1 MLSLITNLRRRFG
14 LCLSTGTKENLSG
27 DDQRLTFDDKSESHG
42 LFKATKADG
51 KVVIE
56 ANRIGSLGQ
65 GILIVRVH
73 NVYNVRVTINVVGYS
88 SLQLTAL
95 PYPYINQPN
104 STLTSLR
111 RIGGFHGSFQQ
122 VALNLSLELTDN
134 STFDVSTTTAASFS
148 VVSND
153 VGVKASFAISAKNV
167 LLVDRNSSNG
177 MLRVCGRFFGRASKD
192 LELEVSSRV
201 LTVKRI
207 IEAQLSGLENHTL
220 LGLAHSTKAQIQV
233 VFLMNDSSVVVVQ
246 NFTTFHGLVNFTTSN
261 PQVTSVGGVSGVV
274 TLESDYYDFVTVKV
288 TPLQGLAESK
298 LIHFYCNTVPQVG
311 GVDIGQE
318 YGPALPL
325 VKANQRITIPVRV
338 NQGTFRLLAYD
349 IKVSYNGRQARL
361 VELRRSGVYSHT
373 KGHLHIADIIN
384 PHKPSTHV
392 ADLVFDALVDGTLSI
407 QASVNM
413 LIDDKLGYI
422 GNHELRPAQCMEKPL
437 GDVNE
442 DCIFD
447 IQDPAYVM
455 AFTLAQEKNF
465 ADEFGQTLRKKM
477 STKEVSKMH

>member
-56 ANRIGSLGQ
+56 ANGIGSLGQ

>member
-1 MLSLITNLRRRFG
+1 MRRRFG
-14 LCLSTGTKENLSG
+14 LCLSIGTKENLSG

-73 NVYNVRVTINVVGYS
+73 NFYNVRVTVNVVGYS

-111 RIGGFHGSFQQ
+111 RIGGFHGNFQQ

-207 IEAQLSGLENHTL
+207 IEAQLSGLKNHTL

-261 PQVTSVGGVSGVV
+261 PQVTSVGSVSGVV

-288 TPLQGLAESK
+288 MPLQGLAESK

-318 YGPALPL
+318 YGPALP
-325 VKANQRITIPVRV
+325 VIKANQRITIPVRV

-349 IKVSYNGRQARL
+349 IKVSYNDTQARL

-413 LIDDKLGYI
+413 LIDDKLGHI
-422 GNHELRPAQCMEKPL
+422 GNHELRPAQCIEKPL

-447 IQDPAYVM
+447 IQDAAYVM

-465 ADEFGQTLRKKM
+465 ANEFGQTLRKKM

>member
-1 MLSLITNLRRRFG
+1 MRRRLR
-14 LCLSTGTKENLSG
+14 LCLSIGTRENLSA

-42 LFKATKADG
+42 LFNAKRAED
-51 KVVIE
+51 KVLIE
-56 ANRIGSLGQ
+56 ANRTGSLGR

-73 NVYNVRVTINVVGYS
+73 NVYDVRVTINVVGYS

-104 STLTSLR
+104 STLISLR
-111 RIGGFHGSFQQ
+111 RIGGFHGNFQHA
-122 VALNLSLELTDN
+122 ALNLSLKLTDN

-153 VGVKASFAISAKNV
+153 IGVKASFAISAKNV

-177 MLRVCGRFFGRASKD
+177 MFRVCGRFSGRASKD

-201 LTVKRI
+201 LTVNRI
-207 IEAQLSGLENHTL
+207 LEAQLRGLKNHTL
-220 LGLAHSTKAQIQV
+220 LGLPHSTKAQIQV
-233 VFLMNDSSVVVVQ
+233 VFLMNDSSVVAVE

-261 PQVTSVGGVSGVV
+261 PQVTNVGSTSGVV
-274 TLESDYYDFVTVKV
+274 TLESDYHDSVTVKV
-288 TPLQGLAESK
+288 TPLQGLGETK
-298 LIHFYCNTVPQVG
+298 LIHFFCNTVPQVG

-318 YGPALPL
+318 YGPALP
-325 VKANQRITIPVRV
+325 VIKANRRITIPVRV
-338 NQGTFRLLAYD
+338 KQGTFRLLAYD
-349 IKVSYNGRQARL
+349 IKVSYNDRQARL
-361 VELRRSGVYSHT
+361 VELKRSGVYSHT
-373 KGHLHIADIIN
+373 KGQLLIADVIN
-384 PHKPSTHV
+384 PDKPSTHV
-392 ADLVFDALVDGTLSI
+392 ADLVFDALVDGSLSI
-407 QASVNM
+407 QASVNT

-422 GNHELRPAQCMEKPL
+422 GNHELRTAQCTEKPL

-465 ADEFGQTLRKKM
+465 ADEFGQTLLKKM
-477 STKEVSKMH
+477 STKEVSKNVLD

>member
-1 MLSLITNLRRRFG
+1 MRRRLR
-14 LCLSTGTKENLSG
+14 LCLSIGTRENLSA

-42 LFKATKADG
+42 LFKTTKADD
-51 KVVIE
+51 KVLIE

-73 NVYNVRVTINVVGYS
+73 NLYNVRVTINVVGYS

-111 RIGGFHGSFQQ
+111 RIGGFHGNFQQ
-122 VALNLSLELTDN
+122 AALNLSLELTDN

-167 LLVDRNSSNG
+167 LLVDSNSSNG
-177 MLRVCGRFFGRASKD
+177 MFRVCGRFSWRASKD

-201 LTVKRI
+201 LTVNRI
-207 IEAQLSGLENHTL
+207 LEAQLSGLKNHTL
-220 LGLAHSTKAQIQV
+220 LGPVHSTKAQIEV
-233 VFLMNDSSVVVVQ
+233 VFLMNDSSVVAVQ
-246 NFTTFHGLVNFTTSN
+246 NFTTFDGLVNFTTSN
-261 PQVTSVGGVSGVV
+261 PQVINVSSSSGVV
-274 TLESDYYDFVTVKV
+274 TLESDYYDSVTVKV

-298 LIHFYCNTVPQVG
+298 LIQFFCNTVPQVG

-318 YGPALPL
+318 YGPALP
-325 VKANQRITIPVRV
+325 VIKANRRITIPVRV
-338 NQGTFRLLAYD
+338 KQGTFRLLAYD
-349 IKVSYNGRQARL
+349 IMVSYNDKQARL

-373 KGHLHIADIIN
+373 KGQLHIADVIN
-384 PHKPSTHV
+384 PDKPSTHV
-392 ADLVFDALVDGTLSI
+392 ADLVFDALVDGSLSI
-407 QASVNM
+407 QASVNT

-422 GNHELRPAQCMEKPL
+422 GNHELRPTQCTKKPL

-455 AFTLAQEKNF
+455 AFTLAQENNF
-465 ADEFGQTLRKKM
+465 ADEFGQTLLKKM
-477 STKEVSKMH
+477 STKEVSKNVLV

>member
-1 MLSLITNLRRRFG
+1 MRRR
-14 LCLSTGTKENLSG
+14 LRLRLSIGTRENLSA

-42 LFKATKADG
+42 LFNAKRAED
-51 KVVIE
+51 KVLIE
-56 ANRIGSLGQ
+56 ANRTGSLGR

-73 NVYNVRVTINVVGYS
+73 NVYDVRVTINVVGYS

-104 STLTSLR
+104 STLISLR
-111 RIGGFHGSFQQ
+111 RIGGFHGNFQHA
-122 VALNLSLELTDN
+122 ALNLSLKLTDN

-153 VGVKASFAISAKNV
+153 IGVKASFAISAKNV

-177 MLRVCGRFFGRASKD
+177 MFRVCGRFSGRASKD

-201 LTVKRI
+201 LTVNRI
-207 IEAQLSGLENHTL
+207 LEAQLRGLKNHTL
-220 LGLAHSTKAQIQV
+220 LGLPHSTKAQIQV
-233 VFLMNDSSVVVVQ
+233 VFLMNDSSVVAVE

-261 PQVTSVGGVSGVV
+261 PQVTNVGSTSGVV
-274 TLESDYYDFVTVKV
+274 TLESDYHDSVTVKV
-288 TPLQGLAESK
+288 TPLQGLGETK
-298 LIHFYCNTVPQVG
+298 LIHFFCNTVPQVG

-318 YGPALPL
+318 YGPALP
-325 VKANQRITIPVRV
+325 VIKANRRITIPVRV
-338 NQGTFRLLAYD
+338 KQGTFRLLAYD
-349 IKVSYNGRQARL
+349 IKVSYNDRQARL
-361 VELRRSGVYSHT
+361 VELKRSGVYSHT
-373 KGHLHIADIIN
+373 KGQLHIADVIN
-384 PHKPSTHV
+384 PDKPSTHV
-392 ADLVFDALVDGTLSI
+392 ADLVFDALVDGSLSI
-407 QASVNM
+407 QASVNT

-422 GNHELRPAQCMEKPL
+422 GNHELRTAQCTEKPL

-465 ADEFGQTLRKKM
+465 ADEFGQTLLKKM
-477 STKEVSKMH
+477 STKEVSKNVLD

>member
-42 LFKATKADG
+42 LFKVTKADG

-349 IKVSYNGRQARL
+349 IKVSYNDRQARL